1 MTLKE
6 FLKQFIDEKEVKKY
20 VEELIETNK
29 ISKEDEENVMK
40 YIIENQISEI
50 ENEFFEQFQKD
61 LNALI
66 YAFEY
71 FEPNKSYFEYN
82 MLNSIGSELVKKGK
96 IEEAKKVYEL
106 NTKFCLMM
114 VDCSWIAIGEVWN
127 KLKDK
132 ELASK
137 LLNKALDMDCRNMES
152 SWFLEYIDV
161 VFHKM
166 KDLELG
172 KKLVKKYALFLVRS
186 DGEFEDIIP
195 VIKEIKKLYNEKDQ
209 KEIFYE
215 IVDYIVGDM
224 RSQDLCKVL
233 NEIYDKNFECEF
245 SDVDML
251 DKIIKKYNDE
261 ELYEYLKNEDY
272 IN

>member
-1 MTLKE
+1 
-6 FLKQFIDEKEVKKY
+6 
-20 VEELIETNK
+20 
-29 ISKEDEENVMK
+29 
-40 YIIENQISEI
+40 
-50 ENEFFEQFQKD
+50 
-61 LNALI
+61 
-66 YAFEY
+66 
-71 FEPNKSYFEYN
+71 
-82 MLNSIGSELVKKGK
+82 
-96 IEEAKKVYEL
+96 
-106 NTKFCLMM
+106 M
-114 VDCSWIAIGEVWN
+114 VDCYWIAIVKVRD

-195 VIKEIKKLYNEKDQ
+195 VIKEIKKLYNEKDR

-224 RSQDLCKVL
+224 RSYDLCKVL

-245 SDVDML
+245 NDVDML
-251 DKIIKKYNDE
+251 EKIIKKYNDE
-261 ELYEYLKNEDY
+261 ELYEYLKNEGY
-272 IN
+272 INLKFQKN